1 MEWRKDPF
9 PKILFVVGGEGA
21 LHWNRKEFALRAIS
35 LIVVPAGTSHRLTDA
50 PGNPISLY
58 GICFG
63 KSSFPSRSLVEA
75 ACSRCRLE
83 TGTVLAIGASKALK
97 AIMIEER
104 NERPESEDLQLSYVC
119 QLLAS
124 LTRNPFDEEPS
135 DEALRSRARVEAYVE
150 RLASSFWKTEDLDSV
165 ARSLGLSRRRF
176 TQIFREVTGES
187 WLARVTRL
195 RMEHARHLLTETHL
209 SVRSICFECGFAE
222 ISSFYRLFRST
233 YRTSPGA
240 FRKQAGERR

>member
-1 MEWRKDPF
+1 
-9 PKILFVVGGEGA
+9 
-21 LHWNRKEFALRAIS
+21 
-35 LIVVPAGTSHRLTDA
+35 
-50 PGNPISLY
+50 
-58 GICFG
+58 
-63 KSSFPSRSLVEA
+63 
-75 ACSRCRLE
+75 
-83 TGTVLAIGASKALK
+83 
-97 AIMIEER
+97 MIEER

-195 RMEHARHLLTETHL
+195 RMEHARHLLTETQL